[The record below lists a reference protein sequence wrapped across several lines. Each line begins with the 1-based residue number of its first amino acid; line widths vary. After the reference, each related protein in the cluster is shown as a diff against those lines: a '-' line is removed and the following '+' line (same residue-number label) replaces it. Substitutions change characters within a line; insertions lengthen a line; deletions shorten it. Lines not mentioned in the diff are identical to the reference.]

1 MAKSGRKK
9 SPVEIKLYSMKF
21 PTNLISQVDGYSG
34 KYKRTQ
40 SVIQA
45 IKEWLERKKK

>member
-1 MAKSGRKK
+1 MANAGRKK
-9 SPVEIKLYSMKF
+9 SPVEIKPYCLKL
-21 PTNLISQVDGYSG
+21 PTALMLEVSKHSG
-34 KYKRTQ
+34 KYKTTQ